1 MPNTITR
8 LKNVSEELIIEATAR
23 RQKIEKVNKEVA
35 ASLDEHDGKMRTIIE
50 NGNGGISIATQRYLE
65 NNGHLFKSREE
76 IIAETVGKELAVM
89 SSSEEEK
96 FFSREE
102 FKYLL
107 GRMQMITKI
116 FSEND
121 KLKNYSLHSNGH
133 NDFSIIGQNGNEIMK
148 LNFNYAN
155 DITFITMSDPNN
167 KVYDPKNA
175 FLFVGITDGLDRD
188 NNEIIIDLKGET
200 IYSFKKEGNNQRIEF
215 FVDGAKYEIDKGVN
229 GSYFY
234 KYVDDKVDFISE
246 HEILAKL
253 NKFDPRLLQWFENS
267 ISQSFSENIG
277 AKKM

>member
-23 RQKIEKVNKEVA
+23 RQKIEEANKKVA

-50 NGNGGISIATQRYLE
+50 NGNVGISIATQRYLE

-96 FFSREE
+96 FFSRVE
-102 FKYLL
+102 FKHLL

-133 NDFSIIGQNGNEIMK
+133 NDFSIIGQNGNEITK

>member
-1 MPNTITR
+1 MSDKIVRIKDSEGFNLNELNER
-8 LKNVSEELIIEATAR
+8 VSRA
-23 RQKIEKVNKEVA
+23 
-35 ASLDEHDGKMRTIIE
+35 LDEHDGKMRTIIE
-50 NGNGGISIATQRYLE
+50 NGNDGISIATQRYLE
-65 NNGHLFKSREE
+65 NNGHLFESR

-89 SSSEEEK
+89 SSSEEDK
-96 FFSREE
+96 FFSREQ

-107 GRMQMITKI
+107 GRMHMITKI

>member
-23 RQKIEKVNKEVA
+23 RQKIEEANKKVA
-35 ASLDEHDGKMRTIIE
+35 ASLDEHDEQMRTIIA
-50 NGNGGISIATQRYLE
+50 NGNDGISIATQRYLE
-65 NNGHLFKSREE
+65 NNGHLFESR

>member
-23 RQKIEKVNKEVA
+23 RQKIEEANKKVA
-35 ASLDEHDGKMRTIIE
+35 ASLDKHYNAMSGVIAEGSA
-50 NGNGGISIATQRYLE
+50 ISSTTQKYLE
-65 NNGHLFKSREE
+65 EHGYLKDNKEE
-76 IIAETVGKELAVM
+76 IAEIVGKELAGM

-246 HEILAKL
+246 QEILAKL
-253 NKFDPRLLQWFENS
+253 NKFDPRLLQCFENS